1 MEDMRTLKIKGMSC
15 QHCVKAVSK
24 VLGEIEGIEDVNVD
38 LARGEATFTEV
49 KPVDP
54 ELLRERLRKAGYEV
68 G

>member
-1 MEDMRTLKIKGMSC
+1 MRTLKIKGMSC

-24 VLGEIEGIEDVNVD
+24 VLGEIEGIDNVNVD
-38 LARGEATFTEV
+38 LARGEATFAEV

-54 ELLRERLRKAGYEV
+54 ELLRERLRKAGYEL

>member
-1 MEDMRTLKIKGMSC
+1 MRTLKIKGMSC

-24 VLGEIEGIEDVNVD
+24 VLGEIEGIENVNVD
-38 LARGEATFTEV
+38 LDRGEATFVEV

-54 ELLRERLRKAGYEV
+54 ELLRERLRKAGYEL

>member
-1 MEDMRTLKIKGMSC
+1 MKTLKIKGMSC

-24 VLGEIEGIEDVNVD
+24 ILYEIEGIEDVSID

-49 KPVDP
+49 KPVDQD
-54 ELLRERLRKAGYEV
+54 LLKERLRKAGYEL